1 MRNHAPCLR
10 LQPAESSCRSAMRG
24 LLLLCCVAAPVGP
37 AAAQDEPAIA
47 LKLAELLRSARAVV
61 SYYQPLINDP
71 ALGEKNLDGD
81 MVLAEAIAQYR
92 RKTGEDPTEVD
103 PGSKLGRL
111 FAAQMAAIKTV
122 VDENQQT
129 IDMPGVGFKGFIPA
143 TFARLV
149 NEAFEARVGEEARI
163 KVTAPVRLVRN
174 RKARPDA
181 WEAAV
186 IAEKMTDPSWPK
198 GKYFG
203 EVATLAGRPA
213 FRILIPE
220 YYEET
225 CLACHGEPVGEVD
238 VTGYPKEGGAA
249 GDLGAAISV
258 TLFR

>member
-1 MRNHAPCLR
+1 MRNHAPVSPLR
-10 LQPAESSCRSAMRG
+10 PAASVLKSAA
-24 LLLLCCVAAPVGP
+24 LAVLLCASAGR
-37 AAAQDEPAIA
+37 AGAQSETDTA

-61 SYYQPLINDP
+61 SNYQPLIND
-71 ALGEKNLDGD
+71 ATLGEKNIDGD
-81 MVLAEAIAQYR
+81 KVLAEAVARYKE
-92 RKTGEDPTEVD
+92 KTGEDPTKVD
-103 PGSKLGRL
+103 ADSKLGRL

-149 NEAFEARVGEEARI
+149 NEEFESRVGSEARI
-163 KVTAPVRLVRN
+163 KVTAPPRLVRN

-186 IAEKMTDPSWPK
+186 MADKLTDPAWPK

-203 EVATLAGRPA
+203 EAATLDGRPA
-213 FRILIPE
+213 FRIMIPE
-220 YYEET
+220 YYETT
-225 CLACHGEPVGEVD
+225 CLACHGGPAGEVD

>member
-1 MRNHAPCLR
+1 M
-10 LQPAESSCRSAMRG
+10 CRSALRG
-24 LLLLCCVAAPVGP
+24 LLLCLAATPFG
-37 AAAQDEPAIA
+37 AAVAQDETAIA

-61 SYYQPLINDP
+61 SNYQPLINDP
-71 ALGEKNLDGD
+71 SIGEKNLDGD
-81 MVLAEAIAQYR
+81 KVLAEAIAQYQG
-92 RKTGEDPTEVD
+92 KTGENPADVPSDT
-103 PGSKLGRL
+103 KLGRL

-122 VDENQQT
+122 VEENQQT

-149 NEAFEARVGEEARI
+149 NEEFEARVGAEARM
-163 KVTAPVRLVRN
+163 KVTAPQRLVRN

-186 IAEKMTDPSWPK
+186 IVEKMTDPAWPK

-203 EVATLAGRPA
+203 ELAEREGRPA

-225 CLACHGEPVGEVD
+225 CLACHGGPAGEVD

>member
-1 MRNHAPCLR
+1 MRNHAPVLPFRPIASVLR
-10 LQPAESSCRSAMRG
+10 SVARG
-24 LLLLCCVAAPVGP
+24 LGICAVAWGCP
-37 AAAQDEPAIA
+37 AAAEDETAIA

-61 SYYQPLINDP
+61 SNYQPLINDP
-71 ALGEKNLDGD
+71 TIGEKNLDGD
-81 MVLAEAIAQYR
+81 KVLAEAVARYRAQ
-92 RKTGEDPTEVD
+92 TGEDPTEVD
-103 PGSKLGRL
+103 PDSKLGRL
-111 FAAQMAAIKTV
+111 FAAQMEAIKTV
-122 VDENQQT
+122 VEENQQT

-149 NEAFEARVGEEARI
+149 NEAFEARVGAEARI
-163 KVTAPVRLVRN
+163 KVTAPPRLVRN

-186 IAEKMTDPSWPK
+186 MADKMTDPNWPK

-203 EVATLAGRPA
+203 EVAALDGRPA
-213 FRILIPE
+213 FRIMIPE

-225 CLACHGEPVGEVD
+225 CLTCHGGPAGEVD

>member
-1 MRNHAPCLR
+1 MRWT
-10 LQPAESSCRSAMRG
+10 
-24 LLLLCCVAAPVGP
+24 LLCAAAASIGS
-37 AAAQDEPAIA
+37 AAAQDQTATA

-61 SYYQPLINDP
+61 SDYQLLINDP
-71 ALGEKNLDGD
+71 TLGEKGLDGD
-81 MVLAEAIAQYR
+81 KVLAEAIARYR
-92 RKTGEDPTEVD
+92 RKTGENPAEVD
-103 PGSKLGRL
+103 PNSKLGRL

-129 IDMPGVGFKGFIPA
+129 IDMKGVGFKGFIPA

-149 NEAFEARVGEEARI
+149 NEAFEARVGDEARI
-163 KVTAPVRLVRN
+163 KVTAPPRLVRN

-186 IAEKMTDPSWPK
+186 MAEKMTDPKWPK

-203 EVATLAGRPA
+203 EAATFEGRPA

-220 YYEET
+220 YYEAT
-225 CLACHGEPVGEVD
+225 CLACHGEPAGEVD
-238 VTGYPKEGGAA
+238 VTGYPKEGGAE